1 MTNIGI
7 IGSTGSIGTQ
17 AIEVLKQLGDFQV
30 VSLSCDKN
38 IELVEKQARILK
50 PKIIHVNNPEK
61 AKDLQVLTK
70 DLDIKIV
77 SGQEGLIEASTY
89 EGLDIILMSIVGMNG
104 IKPTMAAI
112 EKGIDI
118 AHANKETLVCA
129 GDIITSAAKENN
141 VNIYP
146 VDSEHSAIFQCLR
159 GQRKEEIKRII
170 LTASGG
176 PFRGY
181 TIDELSNVT
190 LEDALNHPTWTMGK
204 KVTIDSSTLV
214 NKGLEVIE
222 ARWLFD
228 IEPENIDV
236 IVHPQSII
244 HSMVELVDGA
254 ILAQLG
260 SPDMKLP
267 IQYAINYPN
276 RARNI
281 SKRLDI
287 DNISNLTFEKPDMDT
302 FKGLHL
308 AYDSINT
315 GGTMPAVFNIAN
327 EIAVKL
333 FLNNKIN
340 YLDITSIINEC
351 MNEHKVINDYSINDI
366 FDIKYNLYDKYKIK
380 ED

>member
-287 DNISNLTFEKPDMDT
+287 DNRNLFQMM
-302 FKGLHL
+302 L
-308 AYDSINT
+308 S
-315 GGTMPAVFNIAN
+315 
-327 EIAVKL
+327 
-333 FLNNKIN
+333 
-340 YLDITSIINEC
+340 
-351 MNEHKVINDYSINDI
+351 
-366 FDIKYNLYDKYKIK
+366 
-380 ED
+380 

>member
-281 SKRLDI
+281 SKRLDR

-308 AYDSINT
+308 AYDSIST
-315 GGTMPAVFNIAN
+315 GGTLPSVFNIAN